1 MKPSSDLSESR
12 SFSRAS
18 ARPVSSGAPPS
29 SPGPAGAASLAVVP
43 LFPVVRDAGFG
54 GVVVEEEE
62 EDAAEHVVVVAVRE
76 ELCDAF
82 EGEDPAEG
90 LHDNPQVSKH
100 LRRTFH
106 IV

>member
-1 MKPSSDLSESR
+1 MPPEAPSS
-12 SFSRAS
+12 
-18 ARPVSSGAPPS
+18 
-29 SPGPAGAASLAVVP
+29 AVVP

-62 EDAAEHVVVVAVRE
+62 EESAEHVVVVAIRE
-76 ELCDAF
+76 ELCDAL
-82 EGEDPAEG
+82 EGEDPADG